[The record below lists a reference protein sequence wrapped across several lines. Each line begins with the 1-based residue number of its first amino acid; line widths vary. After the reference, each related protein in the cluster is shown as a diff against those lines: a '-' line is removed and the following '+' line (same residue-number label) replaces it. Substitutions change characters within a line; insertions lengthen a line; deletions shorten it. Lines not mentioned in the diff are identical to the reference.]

1 LLRCTEPDGSKSLL
15 DALHGSL
22 HAFIDYVEANPD
34 NYKSLVRGAASGDAD
49 MRAIFDKTRTTL
61 AQRVVSVV
69 AELGLQMS
77 PKTDLAVQGWVAFV
91 EECVIRWIDTR
102 PFDRDTLQD
111 LLAKSLPAVA
121 LASTDEEVGTL
132 VSILTAERAI
142 NAG

>member
-1 LLRCTEPDGSKSLL
+1 
-15 DALHGSL
+15 
-22 HAFIDYVEANPD
+22 
-34 NYKSLVRGAASGDAD
+34 
-49 MRAIFDKTRTTL
+49 
-61 AQRVVSVV
+61 
-69 AELGLQMS
+69 MS
-77 PKTDLAVQGWVAFV
+77 PLPLKTIRSPRDTVIPVSVQGWVAFV